1 MVTSILA
8 FVWAVLGGYV
18 FAVLTYSQLNLNR
31 LVDLGVALALG
42 DRLTTAFHDLLG
54 MPVYLFVIAVA
65 LLIAFAIAG
74 LVIRWVPHLRT
85 LGFVLAGAMG
95 MFAMIMF
102 FKVFMGTNP
111 IAVTRTLTGL
121 VSQCAAGALAGF
133 IFVVASRARSK
144 KA

>member
-1 MVTSILA
+1 
-8 FVWAVLGGYV
+8 
-18 FAVLTYSQLNLNR
+18 
-31 LVDLGVALALG
+31 
-42 DRLTTAFHDLLG
+42 

-65 LLIAFAIAG
+65 LLIAFAIGG

-133 IFVVASRARSK
+133 IFVVASRGHSK

>member
-1 MVTSILA
+1 M
-8 FVWAVLGGYV
+8 VLGGYV

-31 LVDLGVALALG
+31 LDLQGLLLALG

-102 FKVFMGTNP
+102 FKVFWEPTP
-111 IAVTRTLTGL
+111 
-121 VSQCAAGALAGF
+121 
-133 IFVVASRARSK
+133 SR
-144 KA
+144 

>member
-1 MVTSILA
+1 MVKSKLA

-85 LGFVLAGAMG
+85 LGFVLAGACLLY
-95 MFAMIMF
+95 
-102 FKVFMGTNP
+102 TSP
-111 IAVTRTLTGL
+111 SPRDL
-121 VSQCAAGALAGF
+121 V
-133 IFVVASRARSK
+133 ISRMPSSA
-144 KA
+144 